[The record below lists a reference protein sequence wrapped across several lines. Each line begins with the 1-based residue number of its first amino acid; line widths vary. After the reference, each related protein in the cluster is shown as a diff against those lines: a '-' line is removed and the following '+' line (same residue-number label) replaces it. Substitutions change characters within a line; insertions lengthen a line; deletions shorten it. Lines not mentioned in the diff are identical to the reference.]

1 MKIQEINSK
10 KISFKRQLT
19 PKELNQYQA
28 TLKEAKEKTGNN
40 GKSVLIVHDACL
52 PQSVKT
58 NTGVGNLNTSEAQN
72 FFKFM
77 KSYLNINAIEV
88 LPSGELS
95 PLADGKFF
103 CAYSSSALSLSPH
116 QINLLALTKP
126 EYGSILKQEEFDEV
140 VKANILQDKAK
151 TVNYENVV
159 TEESSFNQA
168 LKQAFKRFLTMKETS
183 PLKKEFEQYKAKL
196 QEMSAE
202 FNAILQL
209 STDVATKQ
217 YDMEIDI
224 YKNIWST
231 LHELSL
237 CQKCIYNFQNPTQAD
252 PEEYLL
258 LLKNSRSDFKIKLE
272 NFQAQIDSAA
282 PFYQGEAY
290 NLLCELDKKY
300 TELFNIIDSSVSLAG
315 MTSEN
320 KERINTQIIPRIEE
334 IKGNLTKIIRDY
346 LFSLKKMP
354 DIPI

>member
-1 MKIQEINSK
+1 MTINEI
-10 KISFKRQLT
+10 F
-19 PKELNQYQA
+19 ELPGA
-28 TLKEAKEKTGNN
+28 ILCSLGGGAVIVTAVAKWCG
-40 GKSVLIVHDACL
+40 D
-52 PQSVKT
+52 
-58 NTGVGNLNTSEAQN
+58 
-72 FFKFM
+72 
-77 KSYLNINAIEV
+77 
-88 LPSGELS
+88 
-95 PLADGKFF
+95 
-103 CAYSSSALSLSPH
+103 
-116 QINLLALTKP
+116 LLAQKMLA
-126 EYGSILKQEEFDEV
+126 SIKH
-140 VKANILQDKAK
+140 
-151 TVNYENVV
+151 NYE
-159 TEESSFNQA
+159 
-168 LKQAFKRFLTMKETS
+168 
-183 PLKKEFEQYKAKL
+183 KEFEQYKAKL

>member
-19 PKELNQYQA
+19 PNELTQYQA
-28 TLKEAKEKTGNN
+28 TLKAAKEKTGNN

-95 PLADGKFF
+95 PLADEKFF

-168 LKQAFKRFLTMKETS
+168 LKQAFKRFLTIKETS
-183 PLKKEFEQYKAKL
+183 QLRKEFEQYKIENAARLEPKVLFKALEKEYSHSHWAKWDEL
-196 QEMSAE
+196 DRTLTYNRSEAAQKRIDFLKSKYKNEAE
-202 FNAILQL
+202 FYKFKQFIAQKHLQDARNKL
-209 STDVATKQ
+209 NKMGLKLIGDCLVGFSNDEQWAYQKARFCCS
-217 YDMEIDI
+217 IC
-224 YKNIWST
+224 WRWF
-231 LHELSL
+231 LWRPSL
-237 CQKCIYNFQNPTQAD
+237 
-252 PEEYLL
+252 L
-258 LLKNSRSDFKIKLE
+258 
-272 NFQAQIDSAA
+272 
-282 PFYQGEAY
+282 
-290 NLLCELDKKY
+290 
-300 TELFNIIDSSVSLAG
+300 
-315 MTSEN
+315 
-320 KERINTQIIPRIEE
+320 
-334 IKGNLTKIIRDY
+334 
-346 LFSLKKMP
+346 
-354 DIPI
+354 